1 MLLLLLLLLDA
12 MLIELLYGVSLSF
25 KL

>member
-1 MLLLLLLLLDA
+1 LLLLLDA
-12 MLIELLYGVSLSF
+12 MADS